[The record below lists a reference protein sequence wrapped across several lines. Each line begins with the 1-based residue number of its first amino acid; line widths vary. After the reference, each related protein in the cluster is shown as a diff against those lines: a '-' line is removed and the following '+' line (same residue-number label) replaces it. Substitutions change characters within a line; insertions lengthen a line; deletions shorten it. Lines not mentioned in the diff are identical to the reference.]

1 MKSKVT
7 TDRIARSNTMITE
20 MYVTITK
27 RLILIPSPIL
37 QVSTKNIV
45 QKRNKLEFKIKVEN

>member
-1 MKSKVT
+1 
-7 TDRIARSNTMITE
+7 MITE
-20 MYVTITK
+20 MYVTIIK